1 MTAISMEEYEV
12 LQEILG
18 WAENSSAN
26 GESN

>member
-18 WAENSSAN
+18 WAESSGNN
-26 GESN
+26 GEGK